1 MSLIISVGVFD
12 INERKTIFEAIQKQI
27 LKFENFKTSNK
38 KKKKKRN
45 PIFNQS
51 IFINV
56 HWIEFLSR
64 ELSFK
69 SEMVCMEKTLNVCK
83 IMVHWMKIQ
92 FFYNAEL
99 LLYCLCSI

>member
-12 INERKTIFEAIQKQI
+12 INERKTIVEAIQKQI
-27 LKFENFKTSNK
+27 LKFQNFKTSNK
-38 KKKKKRN
+38 KNKKRN

-69 SEMVCMEKTLNVCK
+69 SEMVCMEKNSECLQNNGSLN
-83 IMVHWMKIQ
+83 
-92 FFYNAEL
+92 ED
-99 LLYCLCSI
+99 SIFL